1 MVRTGRCA
9 ARRGDLR
16 ARDAGQ
22 HGAAAVHG
30 TEAGRCGGRG
40 GSGVP
45 PSPGPRTGVGPADGA
60 GGGGRREDQAGGAA
74 RCAASRG
81 QGPGVQ
87 PAGAEHRRG
96 GTLCSKSSAASR
108 RCWSSRTI
116 TTRRSRGHPRT
127 HGSRWTRTLGPGTDR
142 VQASGH
148 RPAVGRH
155 EGRMLLTSG
164 DQSRRHLPAGSD
176 LDGDTTS
183 GRDEDVLVGP
193 FEDEPIVEADPH
205 AHARSPFLEGG
216 PRGFQSA
223 DLLLELPLALRGHL
237 VPEGVEQ

>member
-30 TEAGRCGGRG
+30 TEAGRRGGRG

-45 PSPGPRTGVGPADGA
+45 PPPGPRTGVGPADGA

-87 PAGAEHRRG
+87 PAGAEHGRG
-96 GTLCSKSSAASR
+96 GTLCPKSSAASR
-108 RCWSSRTI
+108 RCWSPRTI
-116 TTRRSRGHPRT
+116 TTRRSRGGTLVHMAAGGLERWAQVRT
-127 HGSRWTRTLGPGTDR
+127 VSKHLGTDLR
-142 VQASGH
+142 WAALA
-148 RPAVGRH
+148 RDTTTLARH

-193 FEDEPIVEADPH
+193 VEDEPIVEADPH

-223 DLLLELPLALRGHL
+223 DLLL
-237 VPEGVEQ
+237 